1 MVISPKSISPLALFI
16 TGDIEQ
22 TPKLTGLELVE
33 LFNQH
38 GSDDV
43 NEYGKGT
50 FPTRGVYVKQK
61 LEEINN
67 TDHLSGVI
75 EELIDDRFYLDKEED
90 LETAVKYLNDIIK
103 FDGYQAE
110 RVGLLYKIVDLENT
124 NEQLETSQKGVD
136 LEPEKKGIPIYLS
149 KWAKEVV
156 QLLLKKGEMKH
167 QDILLALGGLP
178 TSYNHISKIFKT
190 KDAKEFLKS
199 EIINNQSYYSLRDP
213 SQFKK

>member
-1 MVISPKSISPLALFI
+1 MDKGDFKSW
-16 TGDIEQ
+16 
-22 TPKLTGLELVE
+22 
-33 LFNQH
+33 
-38 GSDDV
+38 DDAIKFYKE
-43 NEYGKGT
+43 EYKDL
-50 FPTRGVYVKQK
+50 P
-61 LEEINN
+61 LEEFMDRM
-67 TDHLSGVI
+67 TMRWEDGEFEDVQAFSREV
-75 EELIDDRFYLDKEED
+75 EEG
-90 LETAVKYLNDIIK
+90 IK
-103 FDGYQAE
+103 
-110 RVGLLYKIVDLENT
+110 LYSNPPEKK
-124 NEQLETSQKGVD
+124 SVD